1 MAILLC
7 QCIHRTSA
15 EARERTR
22 LIAAVRQSADRR
34 WIVPDLCL
42 LAERADGR
50 LAEIAAAENLVVLAC
65 SERAVR
71 GLFRRAGHALP
82 AATRF
87 VNLRDTPTDAALE
100 VCGLHHAPADEPEAS
115 PAGSPEPGDWVP
127 WYPVL
132 ERDRCVKCGQCAEFC
147 LFDVYDRGED
157 GVPVVARP
165 RNCKDNCP
173 ACARI
178 CPVNA
183 IIFPKAS
190 DPEVSG
196 SMDPEDIAAGE
207 QTSMSDILKK
217 GVVDGLRQRRKQQQ
231 EQQGSMVRNE
241 VRQALEERAHC
252 GQKRERA

>member
-1 MAILLC
+1 MGILLC
-7 QCIHRTSA
+7 QCIHRTFVAPPELARLTEGVEQASA
-15 EARERTR
+15 
-22 LIAAVRQSADRR
+22 RQ

-87 VNLRDTPTDAALE
+87 VNLRDTTTEAALE
-100 VCGLHHAPADEPEAS
+100 VCGLRDAPADEPEVS
-115 PAGSPEPGDWVP
+115 PAGSPEPGDDWVP

-147 LFDVYDRGED
+147 LFDVYDCGED
-157 GVPVVARP
+157 GLPVVVRP

-196 SMDPEDIAAGE
+196 CMAPDEVAAGE
-207 QTSMSDILKK
+207 QTSMRDILKK
-217 GVVDGLRQRRKQQQ
+217 GVVDGLRQRRKQQG
-231 EQQGSMVRNE
+231 QQGSMVRDE
-241 VRQALEERAHC
+241 VRQALEERARH
-252 GQKRERA
+252 QSH